1 MNTTSRGLAFRIN
14 VTSLIFLFFFA
25 GATIVRTQKIAPQE
39 PLNRPADPLNRD
51 PRRPDQSDYEVRTAA
66 AEANSKAEVET
77 ALRDAKEAFESKP
90 PRFADAEA
98 CYLKAAKANPKEA
111 RAYLGL
117 GYLYAAQNRADDA
130 INALQK
136 AIETKP
142 KLAAAHFNLG
152 MIYYAIGKKDEA
164 LKEYQVLQGL
174 DKTLAEKLRQAMQ
187 H

>member
-1 MNTTSRGLAFRIN
+1 MNTTSRGLAFRMTFA
-14 VTSLIFLFFFA
+14 TSILFILLA
-25 GATIVRTQKIAPQE
+25 GVLTVAAQKIAPPE
-39 PLNRPADPLNRD
+39 PLNRPADPLNHD
-51 PRRPDQSDYEVRTAA
+51 PRRPDMNDREVVTAG
-66 AEANSKAEVET
+66 AEANARLEVET
-77 ALRDAKEAFESKP
+77 ALREAKQSFESKP

-98 CYLKAAKANPKEA
+98 CYLRAVKANPKEA

-117 GYLYAAQNRADDA
+117 GYVYAAQDRADDA

-152 MIYYAIGKKDEA
+152 MIYSAIGKKDEA

-174 DKTLAEKLRQAMQ
+174 DKTLAAKLKQTMQ